1 LPSPKMR
8 VSTLN
13 HRHFLRSTRIA
24 SALALSFAT
33 LFILGLHA
41 IPLNRSLESYD
52 SSCDIS
58 TITLPSQPIIPTY
71 AASYPG
77 SGSQMTHYLY
87 EALTGIEAG
96 SAWLH
101 RGDTFDHIALKTHYP
116 VRNHRV
122 EGSRLMHRVILQLR
136 NPVHALP
143 SYRNFLWEEE
153 NGLPDHT
160 VRAPEK
166 AWEQWRDVNF
176 DVEIIKWREQVVYWM
191 DHFTGMGDRLVISYE
206 RLVDPKMGPVE
217 TTRIANFLGRTE
229 GVEIVPSSSI
239 LPCIWDKVV
248 NYHRVEID
256 VNISDKER
264 KLTTGSNGEPLI
276 KRRVNYISPDDPAH
290 PGKSL
295 RKGNMNY
302 RFTNPQLKRIIYIL
316 NELRGRY
323 LGDYTLVIILSG
335 YIDEVNALS

>member
-1 LPSPKMR
+1 
-8 VSTLN
+8 
-13 HRHFLRSTRIA
+13 
-24 SALALSFAT
+24 
-33 LFILGLHA
+33 
-41 IPLNRSLESYD
+41 
-52 SSCDIS
+52 
-58 TITLPSQPIIPTY
+58 
-71 AASYPG
+71 
-77 SGSQMTHYLY
+77 
-87 EALTGIEAG
+87 
-96 SAWLH
+96 
-101 RGDTFDHIALKTHYP
+101 
-116 VRNHRV
+116 V

-248 NYHRVEID
+248 NYHRVDID